1 MAAYC
6 TNTEVK
12 TYLGITG
19 SGDDAL
25 ITSLIAR
32 AQASIDQY
40 THRTFSSTADST
52 RSFTV
57 GEDTD
62 GLTLWFDEDITTIT
76 TVTTNADASTG
87 TTVSSTEYITMP
99 RNRKPYYGVKIK
111 SSADKDWTFE
121 DDPESG
127 VTVAGR
133 WAYSTAPPEDVKHAC
148 IRLSAYYY
156 QQKDAQ
162 VFDVTSIPE
171 AGVITLP
178 QGLPADVKIILDPFV
193 KVM

>member
-6 TNTEVK
+6 TSAEVR
-12 TYLGITG
+12 TYLGISST
-19 SGDDAL
+19 GDDAL
-25 ITSLIAR
+25 ITALIAR
-32 AQASIDQY
+32 AQAAIDLH

-57 GEDTD
+57 GEDTE
-62 GLTLWFDEDITTIT
+62 GRLLWFDEDIVSIT

-99 RNRKPYYGVKIK
+99 RNRTPYYGLKIK
-111 SSADKDWTFE
+111 SSVDKDWTFTN
-121 DDPESG
+121 DPESG
-127 VTVAGR
+127 ITVAGK
-133 WAYSTAPPEDVKHAC
+133 WAYSTTPPDDVKHAC
-148 IRLSAYYY
+148 IRLSSYYY

-162 VFDVTSIPE
+162 VFDVTAIPD

-178 QGLPADVKIILDPFV
+178 QGIPSDVKIILEPYI
-193 KVM
+193 KRM